1 MIFHYFFF
9 FFVKIIFTSSVIPV
23 NPNERNNIKQKN
35 NEPLFFS
42 FSTNSFSE
50 TKNNSINFDFY
61 EGESENTFLYVYLDV
76 KKFEEDKS
84 KNEFTN
90 YYWKKNIKEKPNNY
104 NALQVGFSSNNIET
118 IYFIIENK
126 SDKDKIYVFYVYDF
140 FNMIYIEK
148 SFSSI
153 FNNQYQLEG
162 DKYIYF
168 SLKNFSKPIY
178 FIYQL
183 HPLKVINGVILDLI
197 FYEDNINNPIETL
210 ESTDF
215 QSNDIFG
222 NFSLNANKSYFVSIH
237 SNLNNLSY
245 YESFIFNGFYSNI
258 PNFVYSLDNDEGKFN
273 ISFIA
278 KREIYYYKDISNKKL
293 GDITKFKLIIYNI
306 ENNLLSKK
314 PEGITIYYT
323 NKTNFDVNNIPQI
336 NKFVSYEKEEKLI
349 FSIKKESNDDKF
361 IIIKLSITPTL
372 TYEYLGYIEEQ
383 TSSMNIWVIIL
394 IIVICIFLIG
404 VLFFLLKIFVFKK
417 KSPSGDNKQEIILSN
432 TASNS

>member
-61 EGESENTFLYVYLDV
+61 EGASENTFLYVYLDV

-126 SDKDKIYVFYVYDF
+126 SDKDKIYIFYVYDF

-153 FNNQYQLEG
+153 FNNQYQL
-162 DKYIYF
+162 
-168 SLKNFSKPIY
+168 
-178 FIYQL
+178 
-183 HPLKVINGVILDLI
+183 
-197 FYEDNINNPIETL
+197 
-210 ESTDF
+210 
-215 QSNDIFG
+215 
-222 NFSLNANKSYFVSIH
+222 
-237 SNLNNLSY
+237 
-245 YESFIFNGFYSNI
+245 
-258 PNFVYSLDNDEGKFN
+258 
-273 ISFIA
+273 
-278 KREIYYYKDISNKKL
+278 
-293 GDITKFKLIIYNI
+293 
-306 ENNLLSKK
+306 
-314 PEGITIYYT
+314 
-323 NKTNFDVNNIPQI
+323 
-336 NKFVSYEKEEKLI
+336 
-349 FSIKKESNDDKF
+349 
-361 IIIKLSITPTL
+361 
-372 TYEYLGYIEEQ
+372 
-383 TSSMNIWVIIL
+383 
-394 IIVICIFLIG
+394 
-404 VLFFLLKIFVFKK
+404 
-417 KSPSGDNKQEIILSN
+417 
-432 TASNS
+432 